1 MNRNNIHRVGIFDY
15 KARTLVWKPE
25 VISEEEYLAT
35 GNHLV
40 APQPLYMSGSKLY
53 IKEFQDTLH
62 VFERV
67 NE

>member
-1 MNRNNIHRVGIFDY
+1 MNRNNIHRVGIFDL
-15 KARTLVWKPE
+15 KARRLVWE
-25 VISEEEYLAT
+25 CEIISKEEYRAT

-53 IKEFQDTLH
+53 IKDFQDTLH
-62 VFERV
+62 IFERV

>member
-15 KARTLVWKPE
+15 KARRLVWEGE
-25 VISEEEYLAT
+25 VISKEEYRAT

-53 IKEFQDTLH
+53 IRDLQDTLH
-62 VFERV
+62 IFEHV